1 LKLAIRVFRASAD
14 NKGERE
20 MLISRC
26 TPLRGKTF
34 GRFVLVSLALV
45 LAASTQPSLA
55 EDSAATLT
63 TLLDR
68 AQIEDMLVDYYGQLG
83 AGRHDFGAFYLEDGV
98 LDVNG
103 LVAQGKQSIE
113 DLYKKLAEGT
123 PRRPGT
129 FRMLLTN
136 PKIVVHGGT
145 ATADV
150 IWTGVISESVTA
162 PPQFVEQGRE
172 HDELVKRHG
181 RWYFKRRV
189 IMSDGGM
196 PAMFQKTQ
204 KPQ

>member
-1 LKLAIRVFRASAD
+1 MLASLRA
-14 NKGERE
+14 
-20 MLISRC
+20 
-26 TPLRGKTF
+26 PVRGKTF
-34 GRFVLVSLALV
+34 GHFLLTLSLALV
-45 LAASTQPSLA
+45 LAASTQSSRA
-55 EDSAATLT
+55 EDAAATLT

-83 AGRHDFGAFYLEDGV
+83 SGRHDFGAYYVEDGV

-103 LVAQGKQSIE
+103 LVAQGQQAIE
-113 DLYKKLAEGT
+113 DLYKGLAGRE

-136 PKIVVHGGT
+136 PKIVVKGDT

-150 IWTGVISESVTA
+150 IWTGVNSESVTA
-162 PPQFVEQGRE
+162 TPQLIEQGRE

-181 RWYFKRRV
+181 RWYFKHRV
-189 IMSDGGM
+189 ITSDGGM

-204 KPQ
+204 ESKSK